1 VGDAAPIVRA
11 LDHEN
16 KLLHE
21 VLLVTKGRR
30 LVLGVHMYAG

>member
-1 VGDAAPIVRA
+1 LEPVCKKGYRGI
-11 LDHEN
+11 EI